1 MAWCAG
7 AGGTNGAGRSR
18 MADSTSRRNLGS
30 KVSAEPPVRQNRP
43 REIAALVA
51 PLLRPVL
58 RRKGPAVAC
67 LIEDWD
73 ALVGPDIAAV
83 SFPVQLVGGTLRLAC
98 NGPTALELQHRAPAL
113 IARLNLALGG
123 TPIERLRFVAG
134 FPMATDKGRP
144 MTQQIRNDAEGSAPS
159 RKTAEQGLAAA
170 LERLR
175 HALEHR

>member
-7 AGGTNGAGRSR
+7 VGGTNGAGRSL
-18 MADSTSRRNLGS
+18 MADSTSRRKLGS

-144 MTQQIRNDAEGSAPS
+144 MTQQIRNAEGSPPS

-175 HALEHR
+175 HALEQR